1 MKLLLKKCHLEKKMT
16 NNLPWWRNSEK
27 ALRKLNKSEAEQ
39 KNELL
44 SEKTKAVQAQ
54 VERAETVKKIS
65 DEIEKTVK
73 QNDKNKALIKR
84 RQRQDFNDYKGN
96 LAKTNGFSKIA
107 GYNSE
112 KEILNKYFIS
122 EIKKEQNGEQANVPN
137 SVLFFGPTGNGK
149 TTFAKSLCKALDCKD
164 NVCSPTFAIVN
175 VYLSPKVGEIYHFDF
190 YRLEDVSE
198 AVQIGTEEYFYSG
211 SYCFLEWSERVL
223 PLLPEDVITIKI
235 DVVSENERLISVSS

>member
-1 MKLLLKKCHLEKKMT
+1 MEKVYRVKDLSQLDEVA
-16 NNLPWWRNSEK
+16 ND
-27 ALRKLNKSEAEQ
+27 
-39 KNELL
+39 LL
-44 SEKTKAVQAQ
+44 SVFSSGR
-54 VERAETVKKIS
+54 VF
-65 DEIEKTVK
+65 
-73 QNDKNKALIKR
+73 ALEG
-84 RQRQDFNDYKGN
+84 QMG
-96 LAKTNGFSKIA
+96 A
-107 GYNSE
+107 
-112 KEILNKYFIS
+112 
-122 EIKKEQNGEQANVPN
+122 
-137 SVLFFGPTGNGK
+137 GK

-175 VYLSPKVGEIYHFDF
+175 VYLSPKAGEIYHFDF

>member
-1 MKLLLKKCHLEKKMT
+1 MEKVYRVKDLSQLDEVAKDVLSVFSFGRVFALEGQMG
-16 NNLPWWRNSEK
+16 
-27 ALRKLNKSEAEQ
+27 A
-39 KNELL
+39 
-44 SEKTKAVQAQ
+44 
-54 VERAETVKKIS
+54 
-65 DEIEKTVK
+65 
-73 QNDKNKALIKR
+73 
-84 RQRQDFNDYKGN
+84 
-96 LAKTNGFSKIA
+96 
-107 GYNSE
+107 
-112 KEILNKYFIS
+112 
-122 EIKKEQNGEQANVPN
+122 
-137 SVLFFGPTGNGK
+137 GK

-175 VYLSPKVGEIYHFDF
+175 VYLSPKAGEIYHFDF

>member
-1 MKLLLKKCHLEKKMT
+1 MEKVYRVKDLSQLDEVAKDVLSVFSSCRVFALEGQMG
-16 NNLPWWRNSEK
+16 
-27 ALRKLNKSEAEQ
+27 A
-39 KNELL
+39 
-44 SEKTKAVQAQ
+44 
-54 VERAETVKKIS
+54 
-65 DEIEKTVK
+65 
-73 QNDKNKALIKR
+73 
-84 RQRQDFNDYKGN
+84 
-96 LAKTNGFSKIA
+96 
-107 GYNSE
+107 
-112 KEILNKYFIS
+112 
-122 EIKKEQNGEQANVPN
+122 
-137 SVLFFGPTGNGK
+137 GK
-149 TTFAKSLCKALDCKD
+149 TTFTKSLCKALDCKD

>member
-1 MKLLLKKCHLEKKMT
+1 MEKVYRVKDLSQLDEVAKDGLSVFSSGRVFALEGQMG
-16 NNLPWWRNSEK
+16 
-27 ALRKLNKSEAEQ
+27 A
-39 KNELL
+39 
-44 SEKTKAVQAQ
+44 
-54 VERAETVKKIS
+54 
-65 DEIEKTVK
+65 
-73 QNDKNKALIKR
+73 
-84 RQRQDFNDYKGN
+84 
-96 LAKTNGFSKIA
+96 
-107 GYNSE
+107 
-112 KEILNKYFIS
+112 
-122 EIKKEQNGEQANVPN
+122 
-137 SVLFFGPTGNGK
+137 GK

-175 VYLSPKVGEIYHFDF
+175 VYLSPKAGEIYHFDF

>member
-1 MKLLLKKCHLEKKMT
+1 MEKVYRVKDLSQLDEVAKEVLSVFSSGRVFALEGQMG
-16 NNLPWWRNSEK
+16 
-27 ALRKLNKSEAEQ
+27 A
-39 KNELL
+39 
-44 SEKTKAVQAQ
+44 
-54 VERAETVKKIS
+54 
-65 DEIEKTVK
+65 
-73 QNDKNKALIKR
+73 
-84 RQRQDFNDYKGN
+84 
-96 LAKTNGFSKIA
+96 
-107 GYNSE
+107 
-112 KEILNKYFIS
+112 
-122 EIKKEQNGEQANVPN
+122 
-137 SVLFFGPTGNGK
+137 GK

-175 VYLSPKVGEIYHFDF
+175 VYLSPQVGEIYHFDF

>member
-1 MKLLLKKCHLEKKMT
+1 MEKVYRVKDLSQLDEVAKDVLSVFSSGRVFALEGQMG
-16 NNLPWWRNSEK
+16 
-27 ALRKLNKSEAEQ
+27 A
-39 KNELL
+39 
-44 SEKTKAVQAQ
+44 
-54 VERAETVKKIS
+54 
-65 DEIEKTVK
+65 
-73 QNDKNKALIKR
+73 
-84 RQRQDFNDYKGN
+84 
-96 LAKTNGFSKIA
+96 
-107 GYNSE
+107 
-112 KEILNKYFIS
+112 
-122 EIKKEQNGEQANVPN
+122 
-137 SVLFFGPTGNGK
+137 GK
-149 TTFAKSLCKALDCKD
+149 TTFTKSLCKALDCKD